1 MNRQQ
6 RKELEKIQERIADVQ
21 ADIQS
26 IRDDIEAI
34 KDEEDEKYE
43 NLPEQF
49 QYGEMGEK
57 MQEAVEQRA
66 SLMDDLDNADSTLQ
80 DVYDGI
86 NELL

>member
-1 MNRQQ
+1 MNKSQ
-6 RKELEKIQERIADVQ
+6 RKELTKIQERIADVQ

-43 NLPEQF
+43 NLPDGF
-49 QYGEMGEK
+49 KYGEAGEK
-57 MQEAVEQRA
+57 LEENSYQIE

>member
-21 ADIQS
+21 SEIQQ
-26 IRDDIEAI
+26 IRDNLEEI

-57 MQEAVEQRA
+57 MEENSQMLE
-66 SLMDDLDNADSTLQ
+66 SLMDELDNADSTLQ

>member
-21 ADIQS
+21 SEIQQIRCDLEDI
-26 IRDDIEAI
+26 
-34 KDEEDEKYE
+34 KTEEDEKYE
-43 NLPEQF
+43 NLPDSF
-49 QYGEMGEK
+49 KYGEAGEK
-57 MQEAVEQRA
+57 LEENSYQIE

-86 NELL
+86 DELL

>member
-1 MNRQQ
+1 MNKQQ

-21 ADIQS
+21 SEIQQIRCDLEDI
-26 IRDDIEAI
+26 
-34 KDEEDEKYE
+34 KTEEDEKYE

-57 MQEAVEQRA
+57 MQDAVEQME

-80 DVYDGI
+80 DVYDDI

>member
-21 ADIQS
+21 SEIQQIRCDLEDI
-26 IRDDIEAI
+26 
-34 KDEEDEKYE
+34 KTEEDEKYE
-43 NLPEQF
+43 NLPDSF
-49 QYGEMGEK
+49 KYGEVGEK
-57 MQEAVEQRA
+57 LEENSYQIE

-86 NELL
+86 DELL